1 MVQGDRTLRRCPVS
15 TTLPLLT
22 LNTWCGRKSTPN
34 SNILERRKKTSQLI
48 GNFRRN
54 AGSWSPECHPQPP
67 FLSARSLAWLTA
79 RRADTRLIKWATGHQ
94 ALSTE
99 VGAETP
105 KTKED
110 RLPDLLEHPED
121 VTGTDCITS
130 STARMPALQSAVLGT
145 EGCPRSGL
153 CTSQLA
159 LGGPTQI
166 TLKRHDKCRWNLRK
180 PFWKFKRMRD

>member
-1 MVQGDRTLRRCPVS
+1 MVRKEVNPKQQHFGAEKKDISTDR
-15 TTLPLLT
+15 
-22 LNTWCGRKSTPN
+22 
-34 SNILERRKKTSQLI
+34 
-48 GNFRRN
+48 NFRRN
-54 AGSWSPECHPQPP
+54 AGSWSPECYPQPP
-67 FLSARSLAWLTA
+67 FLSVRSLAWLTA
-79 RRADTRLIKWATGHQ
+79 RRADTRLIKWAMGHQ

-121 VTGTDCITS
+121 VTGTDCITY